1 MIPHHPEIEDD
12 GFIGNLLDNHE
23 GQSAERTSVDVL
35 EVRGDVTDY
44 RYHADDQGTDTE

>member
-23 GQSAERTSVDVL
+23 GQSAERTLVDVL
-35 EVRGDVTDY
+35 EVRGDDI
-44 RYHADDQGTDTE
+44 RMSHSWSIHELGL

>member
-12 GFIGNLLDNHE
+12 EFMGNLLDDHE

-35 EVRGDVTDY
+35 EVRGDDI
-44 RYHADDQGTDTE
+44 RMSHSWIICELDL